1 MPRSHSSRVSR
12 RLQALKNHC
21 ANKPFH
27 CQRFGCQYFAVPGT
41 NCCTSCGAGKPVD
54 DPYKLMRVSNRFK
67 KKVSNLVNKLTVSDK
82 VFKSLLGENL
92 REFLSNVYHLE
103 KQRAD
108 MELPKLMFTA
118 KQVLPLMQGYA
129 ENTAWNIVRQK
140 EASIS
145 LHDKVLGRVLD
156 HWNLG
161 CKDFP
166 PTIRCYWGSHGD
178 LVTPVQLYKAR
189 KRALLHN
196 PNAAGIMK
204 PVLYCARIG
213 DNKPTTL
220 GFMRAG
226 AILRKF
232 RDLV

>member
-1 MPRSHSSRVSR
+1 
-12 RLQALKNHC
+12 
-21 ANKPFH
+21 
-27 CQRFGCQYFAVPGT
+27 
-41 NCCTSCGAGKPVD
+41 
-54 DPYKLMRVSNRFK
+54 MRVANRFK
-67 KKVSNLVNKLTVSDK
+67 KEVSKLVKELCVSDE
-82 VFKSLLGENL
+82 VFESLLGENL
-92 REFLSNVYHLE
+92 REFLRNVSQLE
-103 KQRAD
+103 KQRTD
-108 MELPKLMFTA
+108 MQLPKLMFTA

-161 CKDFP
+161 RKSFP

-178 LVTPVQLYKAR
+178 LVTPVELYKAR

-196 PNAAGIMK
+196 PNALGIMK
-204 PVLYCARIG
+204 PVLYCARVG
-213 DNKPTTL
+213 DNKPTML
-220 GFMRAG
+220 SMLRAG
-226 AILRKF
+226 VILSKF